1 MNQAAPLGRKA
12 TREFRR
18 EQLIEATIATVSSR
32 GLSMTTLSDV
42 ARAAGVSHGLVNFH
56 FQTKDRLMAETLAF
70 MSKQHRDIWEAA
82 VNAAGPDAASRLNAL
97 ILTEFCETHMSS
109 DRLNAW
115 CAFWG
120 ESAHRSNYL
129 EQCGDNDRAYI
140 EAFTASCNDLISAGG
155 YDIDAR
161 LAGRV
166 LRLTI
171 EGVWLELMF
180 TAMPYALEEARKTA
194 FFCAST
200 LFPRHFNAEGLI
212 KA

>member
-1 MNQAAPLGRKA
+1 MDKPSPTGRKA
-12 TREFRR
+12 SREFRR

-42 ARAAGVSHGLVNFH
+42 AKAAGVSHGLVNFH
-56 FQTKDRLMAETLAF
+56 FRTKERLLAETLAF
-70 MSKQHRDIWEAA
+70 MSNQHRGMWEAA
-82 VNAAGPDAASRLNAL
+82 VSGAGQDAAERLNAL
-97 ILTEFCETHMSS
+97 ILSEFSETHMSP

-120 ESAHRSNYL
+120 ESVHRSTYL

-140 EAFTASCNDLISAGG
+140 EAFTASCNDLIAGG
-155 YDIDAR
+155 GYEIDAR

-180 TAMPYALEEARKTA
+180 TTMPYPIEEARKTA